1 MDTGTRQGA
10 EWECEA
16 SPRASAQLP
25 RTLLTSGHPESLFY
39 LGHIP
44 TLPQGRTVPLVSN
57 SVSTHELPVLLTTVT
72 RPLPICVFRCVPGEI
87 MVSVGIAVGRQ
98 ATGL

>member
-10 EWECEA
+10 EWGCKA
-16 SPRASAQLP
+16 SPRASAQLL

-39 LGHIP
+39 WGHIP

-57 SVSTHELPVLLTTVT
+57 SIYT
-72 RPLPICVFRCVPGEI
+72 RAACLAFHCDQAFADLCVWMCPR
-87 MVSVGIAVGRQ
+87 
-98 ATGL
+98 